1 MAIADHGTGRGAGA
15 PRALVTIPAVDVRQP
30 TPLLG
35 GLSPSSFMRRHW
47 QKRPLLVR
55 GALAD
60 AMPGFAPA
68 TLFAIAAAEGA
79 ESRLVRREGPT
90 WTLRHGPLPRRALP
104 PLARRGWSVL
114 VQGIDLHDDRA
125 RALLD
130 RFRFVPDAR
139 LDDVMVSYA
148 SDGGGVGPHVDSYD
162 VFLLQIAGK
171 RRWRIARPGPRVLRD
186 GAPLALL
193 ARFRAEEAWT
203 LEAGDMLYLPP
214 GWAHE
219 GTAVGACMTAS
230 IGFRAPT
237 LASLGAELVQRLADG
252 ADPRAPSPRYRD
264 VRQTASAAPARIPPS
279 LVAFAG
285 DAVRRLAGDRAVRAE
300 ALGTWLSEPKAD
312 TWFDPAPGARVRDG
326 DGARLDRRT
335 RLLHDARMLYANGEA
350 VVATGRDGR
359 ALRRLADRRALDA
372 AAVRALGPQ
381 TRALLDGWCAAGWLH
396 AEPPAP

>member
-1 MAIADHGTGRGAGA
+1 
-15 PRALVTIPAVDVRQP
+15 VDVRKP

-55 GALAD
+55 AALAD

-68 TLFAIAAAEGA
+68 TLFALAATDGV
-79 ESRLVRREGPT
+79 ESRLVRRDGAG
-90 WTLRHGPLPRRALP
+90 WSLRRGPLSRRTLP

-114 VQGIDLHDDRA
+114 VQGIDLHDTRA

-162 VFLLQIAGK
+162 VFLLQLAGR
-171 RRWRIARPGPRVLRD
+171 RRWRIARPAPRVLRD
-186 GAPLALL
+186 GVPLALL
-193 ARFRAEEAWT
+193 APFRAEESWT
-203 LEAGDMLYLPP
+203 LEPGDMLYLPP

-237 LASLGAELVQRLADG
+237 LAELGVALVQRLADG
-252 ADPRAPSPRYRD
+252 RDPGAPAPRYRD
-264 VRQTASAAPARIPPS
+264 PRQTASATPGRIPPA
-279 LVAFAG
+279 LATFAG
-285 DAVRRLAGDRAVRAE
+285 EAIRRLAGDRALRAE

-312 TWFDPAPGARVRDG
+312 TWFDPSPGATVGDG
-326 DGARLDRRT
+326 DAVRLDRRT
-335 RLLHDARMLYANGEA
+335 RLLYDGQALYANGEA
-350 VVATGRDGR
+350 VTVAARDGR
-359 ALRRLADRRALDA
+359 LLRRLADTRALDA
-372 AAVRALGPQ
+372 VAVAWLGADARA
-381 TRALLDGWCAAGWLH
+381 RLDQWCAAGWLH
-396 AEPPAP
+396 VENGTGP